1 MRRALLCAALAI
13 LLGPSGS
20 GAQSLTLTE
29 SEALARLSAGGARER
44 ALRAGVDIARADVL
58 SAQRWPNPRLT
69 VNREAVAGVTEYITT
84 ISQPLPITGRRSL
97 EVQAAS
103 ALASATSSRAD
114 DGVRRLR
121 ADLRLAFA
129 ELLVAQARERELTNA
144 RDRLRGLVAVLAARE
159 AAGDTAGFD
168 RLRAAREVLDLETD
182 LALAATDRT
191 RAQAVLAA
199 FFADGIDAARIVA
212 VPGPPGVGEAPMPS
226 LDALLARAET
236 TRGELVALRHDVEAA
251 GFAARAADR
260 RWVPEP
266 EIVGGTKSATFP
278 AVDVGSVIGVN
289 ATVPLFDRGR
299 PERALAVARASQA
312 DAHAAS
318 FRQVLRGQVAALR
331 EGVIQRRAAAARYR
345 AEAVGGAADIERI
358 AQVSYEAGE
367 RGILELL
374 DAYRL
379 GASARVRQAML
390 DAAARESAIELEFAT
405 GWEMPE

>member
-1 MRRALLCAALAI
+1 
-13 LLGPSGS
+13 
-20 GAQSLTLTE
+20 
-29 SEALARLSAGGARER
+29 
-44 ALRAGVDIARADVL
+44 
-58 SAQRWPNPRLT
+58 
-69 VNREAVAGVTEYITT
+69 
-84 ISQPLPITGRRSL
+84 
-97 EVQAAS
+97 
-103 ALASATSSRAD
+103 
-114 DGVRRLR
+114 
-121 ADLRLAFA
+121 
-129 ELLVAQARERELTNA
+129 
-144 RDRLRGLVAVLAARE
+144 
-159 AAGDTAGFD
+159 
-168 RLRAAREVLDLETD
+168 
-182 LALAATDRT
+182 
-191 RAQAVLAA
+191 
-199 FFADGIDAARIVA
+199 
-212 VPGPPGVGEAPMPS
+212 MPS

-236 TRGELVALRHDVEAA
+236 TRGELVALRHEGEAA

-278 AVDVGSVIGVN
+278 AVDVGSVIAVN

-318 FRQVLRGQVAALR
+318 FRQVLRGQVSALS

-345 AEAVGGAADIERI
+345 VEAVGGAAEIERI

-390 DAAARESAIELEFAT
+390 DAAARKSAIELEFAT